1 MSSYTSLAPVYDR
14 LNSDIDYAGWADY
27 IETQFKRYSSK
38 EISSV
43 LDLACGT
50 GSMTV
55 ELARR
60 GYDMTGIDLS
70 EEMLAVANAK
80 CDKERFR
87 HSVLLVRQD
96 MAEFELYGTVDA
108 IVCCLDSLNY
118 LTDTSLLRRT
128 FMHVHNYLE
137 PDGLFIFD
145 MNAPA
150 KFEQVYADN
159 SYILEDDGILC
170 AWQNSYNK
178 KTKLCDFYLSIF
190 SQDSDGRW
198 RRFDEEQRE
207 RCYSLRTVKNL
218 LFECGLE
225 LCSLSSDFDSSSVDS
240 ETERWYF
247 TARAKK

>member
-1 MSSYTSLAPVYDR
+1 MIQYTSLAPVYDR
-14 LNSDIDYAGWADY
+14 LNADVDYSGLADY
-27 IETQFKRYSSK
+27 IEEQFGLNSTKK
-38 EISSV
+38 IVSV

-70 EEMLAVANAK
+70 EEMLAVARAK
-80 CDKERFR
+80 CDKARFK
-87 HSVLLVRQD
+87 HPVLLIRQD
-96 MAEFELYGTVDA
+96 MANFELYGTVDA
-108 IVCCLDSLNY
+108 VICCLDSLNY

-150 KFEQVYADN
+150 KFERVYGDN
-159 SYILEDDGILC
+159 AYILEDEGILC
-170 AWQNSYNK
+170 AWQNEYNPK
-178 KTKLCDFYLSIF
+178 SKLCRFYLSIF
-190 SQDSDGRW
+190 CEGNDGKWHRY
-198 RRFDEEQRE
+198 DEQQRE
-207 RCYSLRTVKNL
+207 RCYSLSTVKKL
-218 LFECGLE
+218 LEECSLE
-225 LCSLSSDFDSSSVDS
+225 LCSVFSDTQMSDIDRD
-240 ETERWYF
+240 TERWYF